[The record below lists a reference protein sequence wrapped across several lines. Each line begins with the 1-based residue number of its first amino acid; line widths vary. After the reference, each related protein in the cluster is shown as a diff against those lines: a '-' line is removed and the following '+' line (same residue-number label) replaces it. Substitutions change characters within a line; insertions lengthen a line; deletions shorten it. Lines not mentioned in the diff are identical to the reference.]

1 MGHSS
6 NMDLSDTLSLAAQKV
21 TSAAKIIMDIRVSSD
36 VNDTHD
42 CSRISYA
49 VCSWSV

>member
-1 MGHSS
+1 MGHSL
-6 NMDLSDTLSLAAQKV
+6 NMDLPDALSPAAPKV
-21 TSAAKIIMDIRVSSD
+21 ASAAKISMDIRVSSD
-36 VNDTHD
+36 VDDTHD